1 MQMCWETGKG
11 QRRGR
16 ESERL
21 FRDVPEE
28 ELLVRRGLSN
38 WEKGRGK
45 PDGGGSQEGKSEGEN
60 HLGIGKL
67 KGASITAW
75 MMR

>member
-11 QRRGR
+11 QKSGR

-28 ELLVRRGLSN
+28 ELAG
-38 WEKGRGK
+38 EKRF
-45 PDGGGSQEGKSEGEN
+45 E
-60 HLGIGKL
+60 
-67 KGASITAW
+67 
-75 MMR
+75 